1 MDYKDTLL
9 MMKTDFEM
17 RGGLAKKEPTT
28 QKNWEE
34 NKIYEKRL
42 ELNKGNKQFV
52 LHDGPPYAN
61 GNLHLGHALNKI
73 LKDFVVRSRSMQG
86 YYSPFIPGWDTH
98 GLPIETAITKQGVNR
113 KEHSIS
119 DFRRMCE
126 KYALEQV
133 AIQKDAFK
141 EYSILGEWD
150 NPYITLKKYYEAR
163 QIEVF
168 AKMVEKGLIFK
179 GLRTVLWSPSS
190 ESALAEAEIEY
201 KDKKSPSVYVKFPL
215 TTEFMNHSDVSLV
228 IWTTTPWTLP
238 ANLAIC
244 VNEELDY
251 ALVETSKGKIVVGLE
266 PLEDLMSKFEVEDY
280 KVLETFKG
288 DKLKALEYR
297 HVFMERTSPVLTGD
311 HVTLESGTAL
321 VHTAPGHGEIDF
333 EVGKANGLEIL
344 CPVDERGYLTKDAG
358 MFANLFVDDA
368 NKEIVK
374 HLEETGDLLS
384 FEMYKHSYPHDWRTK
399 KPVIFRAT
407 AQWFASIDTIRED
420 ILNEISNNI
429 SWVPNWGETRLY
441 NMIRD
446 RGDWCIS
453 RQRAWGVPIP
463 ILYDEDGEGVLDAEL
478 MKHFAQLFEEHGSN
492 IWYDWDVKD
501 LLPEGYTH
509 PNSPNGKFTKE
520 TDIMDVWF
528 DSGSSHYAVG
538 SEYNLEYPFQL
549 YLEGSDQYRGW
560 FNSSLI
566 TGVAINGKSPYE
578 AVVSHGM
585 ILDGKGYA
593 MSKSVGNTIDP
604 KVILEKYG
612 ADILRLWV
620 ASVDYQQDT
629 RISMDIMAQV
639 AESYKKIRNTL
650 RFLSGN
656 LNTFTD
662 ESKLVDYNSLDRI
675 DKYMMH
681 EINNLVVSI
690 ENAYNTYDF
699 INVYKGVMK
708 YINDF
713 SSFYLD
719 YAKDSLYA
727 DYVDSAHRLSIQTVL
742 YHTKHALMRMLTP
755 ILPHT
760 MDELYA
766 VTPMFGEKKES
777 VYLENLPTKLDL
789 PSEDFSDVELFF
801 DVRKDVLKAM
811 EILRESKVI
820 GKSLEAKVSLN
831 VNEDLQEVLMSIGRL
846 NELFICSE
854 VEFTSEELPLVDT
867 YKVSVEKME
876 GHVCPRCWNVFAD
889 LDEVCD
895 RCKEVLAK
903 I

>member
-1 MDYKDTLL
+1 MNYKDTLL

-17 RGGLAKKEPTT
+17 RGGLAKKEPGT
-28 QKNWEE
+28 QKQWEE

-42 ELNKGNKQFV
+42 KMNEGNQQFV

-61 GNLHLGHALNKI
+61 GDLHVGHALNKI

-86 YYSPFIPGWDTH
+86 FYSPFIPGWDTH
-98 GLPIETAITKQGVNR
+98 GLPIETAITKKGVNR

-119 DFRRMCE
+119 DFRRMCHE
-126 KYALEQV
+126 YALEQV
-133 AIQKDAFK
+133 EIQKASFK

-150 NPYITLKKYYEAR
+150 NPYVTLKKYYEAR

-179 GLRTVLWSPSS
+179 GLRSVLWSPSS

-215 TTEFMNHSDVSLV
+215 VSEFNGHSDVALV

-244 VNEELDY
+244 VNVELDY
-251 ALVETSKGKIVVGLE
+251 ALVETPKGKVVVGLE
-266 PLEDLMSKFEVEDY
+266 LLEDLMSKFEITDY
-280 KVLETFKG
+280 QVLDKFKG
-288 DKLKALEYR
+288 DKLKGLTYK
-297 HVFMERTSPVLTGD
+297 HVFMDRTSPVLTGD

-333 EVGKANGLEIL
+333 EVGKENGLDVL
-344 CPVDERGYLTKDAG
+344 CPVDERGYLTNEAG
-358 MFANLFVDDA
+358 MFAGQHIDDA

-374 HLEETGDLLS
+374 HLEATGDLLS

-399 KPVIFRAT
+399 QPVIFRAT
-407 AQWFASIDTIRED
+407 AQWFASIDSIRDD
-420 ILNEISNNI
+420 ILNEITSNIN
-429 SWVPNWGETRLY
+429 WVPNWGETRLY

-463 ILYDEDGEGVLDAEL
+463 IIYDETGEGILDANL
-478 MKHFAQLFEEHGSN
+478 MLHFSKLFEEHGSN

-538 SEYNLEYPFQL
+538 KEYGLEYPLQL

-578 AVVSHGM
+578 TVVSHGM

-593 MSKSVGNTIDP
+593 MSKSLGNTIDP
-604 KVILEKYG
+604 KDILRQFG

-629 RISMDIMAQV
+629 KMSMDIMNQV

-656 LNTFTD
+656 LFTFTSAD
-662 ESKLVDYNSLDRI
+662 KLVDYKDLDRV

-681 EINNLVVSI
+681 MLNTLI
-690 ENAYNTYDF
+690 ENVEKSYNTYDF
-699 INVYKGVMK
+699 QGVYKSVMK

-727 DYVDSAHRLSIQTVL
+727 DEMDCAHRLSIQTVL
-742 YHTKHALMRMLTP
+742 YHSKHTLMRLLTP

-760 MDELYA
+760 MDELYQTTVMHEA
-766 VTPMFGEKKES
+766 KKES
-777 VYLENLPTKLDL
+777 VYLENMPSTFDL
-789 PSEDFSDVELFF
+789 AVEDFSDLELFF
-801 DVRKDVLKAM
+801 DVRKDILKAM
-811 EILRESKVI
+811 EVSREDKVI
-820 GKSLEAKVSLN
+820 GKSLEAKVLLN
-831 VNEDLQEVLMSIGRL
+831 VSDEEQKTLESIGKL
-846 NELFICSE
+846 NELLIASK
-854 VEFTSEELPLVDT
+854 VEFTNETLDVVDK
-867 YKVSVEKME
+867 YQVKIEKMD
-876 GHVCPRCWNVFAD
+876 GTVCPRCWNVF
-889 LDEVCD
+889 ENIETVCK
-895 RCKEVLAK
+895 RCEKVLEK
-903 I
+903 L

>member
-9 MMKTDFEM
+9 IMKTDFEM
-17 RGGLAKKEPTT
+17 RGGLVKKEPLT
-28 QKNWEE
+28 QKKWEE
-34 NKIYEKRL
+34 DKIYEKRL
-42 ELNKGNKQFV
+42 QLNEGNEPFV

-61 GNLHLGHALNKI
+61 GNLHVGHALNKI
-73 LKDFVVRSRSMQG
+73 LKDFVVRSKSMQG

-98 GLPIETAITKQGVNR
+98 GLPIETAVTKKGVNR

-119 DFRRMCE
+119 DFRRMCHE
-126 KYALEQV
+126 YALEQV
-133 AIQKDAFK
+133 ENQKVAFK

-150 NPYITLKKYYEAR
+150 NPYITLQKYYEAR

-179 GLRTVLWSPSS
+179 GLRSVLWSPSS

-215 TTEFMNHSDVSLV
+215 VSDFLNHSDVSLV

-244 VNEELDY
+244 VNVDLDY
-251 ALVETSKGKIVVGLE
+251 ALVDTPKGKIVVGLE
-266 PLEDLMSKFEVEDY
+266 LLDGLMSKFEIDEYSIVE
-280 KVLETFKG
+280 KFKG
-288 DKLKALEYR
+288 DTLKGLSYK
-297 HVFMERTSPVLTGD
+297 HVFMDRVSPVLTGE

-333 EVGKANGLEIL
+333 EVGKENGLDVL
-344 CPVDERGYLTKDAG
+344 CPVDERGYLTSEAG
-358 MFANLFVDDA
+358 MFAGEYIDDA
-368 NKEIVK
+368 NKSIVK
-374 HLEETGDLLS
+374 YLEESGDLLS

-407 AQWFASIDTIRED
+407 AQWFASIDSIRED
-420 ILNEISNNI
+420 ILNEITSSIN
-429 SWVPNWGETRLY
+429 WVPNWGETRLY

-463 ILYDEDGEGVLDAEL
+463 IIYDETGEGILDADL
-478 MKHFAQLFEEHGSN
+478 MLHFSKLFEEHGSN
-492 IWYDWDVKD
+492 IWYDWDVND
-501 LLPEGYTH
+501 LLPNGYTH

-528 DSGSSHYAVG
+528 DSGSSHYCV
-538 SEYNLEYPFQL
+538 SKEYGLNNIHQL

-566 TGVAINGKSPYE
+566 TGVALYGKSPYE
-578 AVVSHGM
+578 TVVSHGM

-593 MSKSVGNTIDP
+593 MSKSLGNTIDP
-604 KVILEKYG
+604 KDLLKQFG
-612 ADILRLWV
+612 TDILRLWV
-620 ASVDYQQDT
+620 SSVDYQQDT
-629 RISMDIMAQV
+629 KMSKEIMSQV

-656 LNTFTD
+656 LFTFTD
-662 ESKLVDYNSLDRI
+662 ASKVVDYNDLDRI
-675 DKYMMH
+675 DKYMMFKLNTLILNV
-681 EINNLVVSI
+681 EKS
-690 ENAYNTYDF
+690 YNSYDF
-699 INVYKGVMK
+699 QGVYKNVMK

-719 YAKDSLYA
+719 FAKDSLYA
-727 DYVDSAHRLSIQTVL
+727 DDVDCKHRLSIQTVL
-742 YHTKHALMRMLTP
+742 YHSKHTLMRLLTP

-760 MDELYA
+760 MEELYQ
-766 VTPMFGEKKES
+766 VTVMHEQKKES
-777 VYLENLPTKLDL
+777 VYLENMPKAFELGND
-789 PSEDFSDVELFF
+789 DFSDIELFF
-801 DVRKDVLKAM
+801 EVRKDVLKAL
-811 EILRESKVI
+811 EVSREEKVI
-820 GKSLEAKVSLN
+820 GKSLEAKVLLN
-831 VNEDLQEVLMSIGRL
+831 LDDTVKNSIEQIGKLNELLIVSKVEFTNEDLDVID
-846 NELFICSE
+846 N
-854 VEFTSEELPLVDT
+854 
-867 YKVSVEKME
+867 YKVRIEKMD
-876 GHVCPRCWNVFAD
+876 GTVCPRCWNMFED
-889 LDEVCD
+889 IEDVCP
-895 RCKEVLAK
+895 RCEKVLK
-903 I
+903 KL